1 MTSLPVSPIWF
12 YCHHTHHQHCFSVM
26 CSLWHPPPD
35 SPALP
40 IWPPHPTLPP
50 SIIMLWSLPLTC
62 SILASH
68 SLLRASSAIK
78 AWCFSHFLCSF
89 WASSRAVSRAI
100 SIFSSTRCPNHSARG
115 DKNSHHQEPNARAS
129 PSFPLSHRTS
139 CLSRRKSHPLCS
151 AGAWVPVLSPPTPT
165 PTRHPFLEKKNQDKQ
180 LSSSGSNGST
190 QALPLGRPWVLMP
203 YYFMGLAVLMLQ
215 CLLASLREGKNNQ
228 RNRGNAPMTTLAKND
243 THIQDSLQVVGYLLP
258 PNVDYN
264 PALSE
269 GVDVA

>member
-1 MTSLPVSPIWF
+1 MTSLTRSPISLYW
-12 YCHHTHHQHCFSVM
+12 HHTHHQHIFESCVS
-26 CSLWHPPPD
+26 
-35 SPALP
+35 SPYHQLCLFVP
-40 IWPPHPTLPP
+40 MQPSPTP
-50 SIIMLWSLPLTC
+50 WSPPLTC

-129 PSFPLSHRTS
+129 PSSPLSHRTS
-139 CLSRRKSHPLCS
+139 CLPPLRKSHSLCS
-151 AGAWVPVLSPPTPT
+151 AGAWVPVLSPPTST
-165 PTRHPFLEKKNQDKQ
+165 PTRHPLLEKKNQDKH

-203 YYFMGLAVLMLQ
+203 YHFMGLAVLMLLQ

-228 RNRGNAPMTTLAKND
+228 RNRGNAPMTT
-243 THIQDSLQVVGYLLP
+243 G
-258 PNVDYN
+258 
-264 PALSE
+264 
-269 GVDVA
+269 

>member
-1 MTSLPVSPIWF
+1 MSPNQEMKWQLSDDISATFNYSILLPP
-12 YCHHTHHQHCFSVM
+12 
-26 CSLWHPPPD
+26 HPPSSLFLSHVLSLAWYPPHD

-40 IWPPHPTLPP
+40 IWPPHPTIPP
-50 SIIMLWSLPLTC
+50 SIIMPWSPPLTC

-129 PSFPLSHRTS
+129 PSSPLSHRTS
-139 CLSRRKSHPLCS
+139 CLPRRKSHPLCS

-165 PTRHPFLEKKNQDKQ
+165 PTRHPFLEKKKIKISTSAAVVAMEA
-180 LSSSGSNGST
+180 LKPFLWVAPGSSCPTTS
-190 QALPLGRPWVLMP
+190 WVLRSWCCS
-203 YYFMGLAVLMLQ
+203 A
-215 CLLASLREGKNNQ
+215 C
-228 RNRGNAPMTTLAKND
+228 
-243 THIQDSLQVVGYLLP
+243 
-258 PNVDYN
+258 
-264 PALSE
+264 
-269 GVDVA
+269 